1 MPVATSLPP
10 RPATHPMA
18 STTSSTGRRLTPGDY
33 RLEILGS
40 SKTNLGEYTIS
51 IQGATGS
58 LAPFTVTSTNP
69 AAGSDIGHQVSTMTV
84 TVSSPVLFSSLIP
97 SDFVIDGNDATGAT
111 LVNPDTVIVTFPTT
125 SNGIHNVT
133 ISGAEDL
140 QGTVLTT
147 YSFTFETD
155 DVPPVVVSS
164 SIADGAVLSPGA
176 LTEVITFS
184 KPIQPASANDS
195 DILLQGEIRGVE
207 YTPSSISFDPTDTI
221 MTITYASLPS
231 DAYQFELLAGP
242 ANFLSAA
249 GVPLQNN
256 FVINFTMPAG
266 TTTITGLQPVLPLG
280 SLVYDPPIDNA
291 LLTSTDV
298 DTYDLTIDPSQT
310 LSVIGIP
317 VTSGMTLTVTLISP
331 TGNVIGTATSAT
343 PGATVLLPAVQSSK
357 GGTYKIEVSGG
368 PGEYTIQAVLNAYV
382 DPASYGGPS
391 NGSIATATPIDPY
404 ANKFA
409 GNDDRTAVLGSI
421 SGGGFSFGDALVVEF
436 DDVILIDQ
444 NTGNVLQTYTSPDFS
459 DLILFDVALAPDN
472 TFYVLGDVNEFTGV
486 IVHMDLEG
494 DTLGEFT
501 MPVSDPRLP
510 TFARRLRP
518 RPQGRQLLGAADQQR
533 HARACELDREPYRG
547 VPDRRQPR

>member
-1 MPVATSLPP
+1 M
-10 RPATHPMA
+10 
-18 STTSSTGRRLTPGDY
+18 
-33 RLEILGS
+33 
-40 SKTNLGEYTIS
+40 
-51 IQGATGS
+51 
-58 LAPFTVTSTNP
+58 
-69 AAGSDIGHQVSTMTV
+69 
-84 TVSSPVLFSSLIP
+84 
-97 SDFVIDGNDATGAT
+97 
-111 LVNPDTVIVTFPTT
+111 
-125 SNGIHNVT
+125 
-133 ISGAEDL
+133 
-140 QGTVLTT
+140 
-147 YSFTFETD
+147 
-155 DVPPVVVSS
+155 
-164 SIADGAVLSPGA
+164 
-176 LTEVITFS
+176 
-184 KPIQPASANDS
+184 
-195 DILLQGEIRGVE
+195 
-207 YTPSSISFDPTDTI
+207 
-221 MTITYASLPS
+221 
-231 DAYQFELLAGP
+231 
-242 ANFLSAA
+242 
-249 GVPLQNN
+249 PLQNN

-280 SLVYDPPIDNA
+280 SLVYDPPIDNT

-472 TFYVLGDVNEFTGV
+472 TFYVLGDVNDFTGV
-486 IVHMDLEG
+486 VVHMDLSRRYPG
-494 DTLGEFT
+494 RVHDAGERF
-501 MPVSDPRLP
+501 PRLP
-510 TFARRLRP
+510 VLP
-518 RPQGRQLLGAADQQR
+518 RASVSTPKTVASGCR
-533 HARACELDREPYRG
+533 
-547 VPDRRQPR
+547 